1 MFGKMPQH
9 LVFGPE
15 LWPFDL
21 CEDDIPDAVT
31 RAPALVK
38 DNTYFLQTQQMAS
51 RTQQRLK
58 HTLDILLTTDMALAR
73 DLAYFGDSERS
84 LQQILDAYD
93 MTAEDLQT
101 RMEDKDFR
109 LMVKTIR
116 KDMEKDV
123 NGMLRSRAKMYLDA
137 EMDLIHEAV
146 INRGEK
152 LSDRIRGFQMMA
164 QLADAIPRNEGGGQS
179 AGAPVGP
186 AANITFNIGTNSPHA
201 VELQRVFE
209 GKAERVE
216 ENDG

>member
-21 CEDDIPDAVT
+21 CENDIPDAVSCVPT
-31 RAPALVK
+31 LVK

-109 LMVKTIR
+109 LMIKTIR

-123 NGMLRSRAKMYLDA
+123 NGMLRARAKMYLDA

-164 QLADAIPRNEGGGQS
+164 QLADAIPRNDSSNQTI
-179 AGAPVGP
+179 GALTGP

-209 GKAERVE
+209 GKAERVG